1 MKLFWQGKKKP
12 YHTWLISYFAF
23 VLLFLL
29 FALVMTTVA
38 RGIVQEEITKANR
51 ESFSSINTIVHTLK
65 NDLDKLGIRVSTD
78 KEINDLLENHT
89 ENLSL
94 RQWNLSKAISTIA
107 ANNQNIDNIS
117 IYDIAQENMIDH
129 DGANQMQST
138 YQTFLPKGILPEN
151 ADYEAWKTFI
161 QQPHMQHLYRS
172 QDGDVIYL
180 QSIPMEAVKKTGVLV
195 CEISEGQFGRMFP
208 DLNWGEERELLL
220 LDEDGKTVFAS
231 QPMLLDEETV
241 SELVQKN
248 PGNYTLNQDGQ
259 KIVAY
264 VSEDDANL
272 TCIYA
277 LSASLYWGG
286 LNFFLAMMMI
296 LAILFTVL
304 GVLLANIFAKR
315 QYTPVENIMNLISN
329 SKFSS
334 STPRA
339 DEFEYIQNTLGGILK
354 SAKESELLKKK
365 YQNISFRN
373 AYVKFLRE
381 GSGTLQDI
389 FAQYNVVFEYP
400 IYVATLFSINDFSD
414 YFGTIDFE
422 DENEQE
428 LMELAITNVFE
439 EMLGSEYHALTVRV
453 DETMLLCLI
462 GMQQENAEDL
472 HERIS
477 KAQEFTRDSVGI
489 YYSVL
494 MSEPFSD
501 LQQLQQAYIQTMDLF
516 AWRHNMEQ
524 DILAYQDVNWG
535 EGKYEFTVEIEQQLT
550 ESIRRGAVEEVQ
562 QLLRQIFPQPGTKP
576 GSARE
581 LKFMKYDMISVFLK
595 LLRSGMLERNEPLE
609 QEVGA
614 LEACSTMEE
623 LYQKVQMLTERLCH
637 APRKAEQ
644 VKETT
649 LGDKVMQYVQENF
662 ADVDLNVNELG
673 GVFHLS
679 SSYLSK
685 LFKQQTGEILRDYI
699 LNVRLKN
706 AESLLQSELKLEEIA
721 HRCGFI
727 DAGTFIRAFKK
738 RYGTTPGK
746 YREQF

>member
-23 VLLFLL
+23 VLLFLI

-78 KEINDLLENHT
+78 KEINALLENHT

-94 RQWNLSKAISTIA
+94 RQWNLSRAIRTISV
-107 ANNQNIDNIS
+107 NNQNIDNIS
-117 IYDIAQENMIDH
+117 IYDIAQETMIDH

-138 YQTFLPKGILPEN
+138 YQTFLPKGVLPED
-151 ADYEAWKTFI
+151 ADYAAWKAFI

-172 QDGDVIYL
+172 QDGDVVYL
-180 QSIPMEAVKKTGVLV
+180 QSIPMDAVEKKGVLV
-195 CEISEGQFGRMFP
+195 CEISAGQFSRMFP

-220 LDEDGKTVFAS
+220 LDENGKMVFES
-231 QPMLLDEETV
+231 QPMLLDEKTV
-241 SELVQKN
+241 GELAQKGF
-248 PGNYTLNQDGQ
+248 GNYTLNQDGQ

-277 LSASLYWGG
+277 LSAGLYWGG
-286 LNFFLAMMMI
+286 LNFFLAMMMV
-296 LAILFTVL
+296 LAVLFTVL

-315 QYTPVENIMNLISN
+315 QYTPVENIINLISN

-334 STPRA
+334 NTPRA
-339 DEFEYIQNTLGGILK
+339 NEFEYIQSTLGGILK

-381 GSGTLQDI
+381 GGGTLQDI

-400 IYVATLFSINDFSD
+400 IYVATLLSINDFSD
-414 YFGTIDFE
+414 YFGTIDYE

-439 EMLGSEYHALTVRV
+439 EMLGSAYHALTVRV

-462 GMQQENAEDL
+462 GMQQDNVEDL

-477 KAQEFTRDSVGI
+477 KAQEFTKDSVGI

-494 MSEPFSD
+494 LSEPFSD

-524 DILAYQDVNWG
+524 DILAYRDVDWG
-535 EGKYEFTVEIEQQLT
+535 EGQYEFTVEIEQQLM
-550 ESIRRGAVEEVQ
+550 ESICRDAAEEAR
-562 QLLRQIFPQPGTKP
+562 QLLRQIFPQPGAKL

-581 LKFMKYDMISVFLK
+581 LQFMKYDMISAFLK
-595 LLRSGMLERNEPLE
+595 LLRSDILEQNEPLE

-614 LEACSTMEE
+614 LENCSTMEE
-623 LYQKVQMLTERLCH
+623 LYQKTQMLTEKLCH

-673 GVFHLS
+673 GGVLPIFQ
-679 SSYLSK
+679 
-685 LFKQQTGEILRDYI
+685 LFIKI
-699 LNVRLKN
+699 V
-706 AESLLQSELKLEEIA
+706 
-721 HRCGFI
+721 
-727 DAGTFIRAFKK
+727 
-738 RYGTTPGK
+738 
-746 YREQF
+746 